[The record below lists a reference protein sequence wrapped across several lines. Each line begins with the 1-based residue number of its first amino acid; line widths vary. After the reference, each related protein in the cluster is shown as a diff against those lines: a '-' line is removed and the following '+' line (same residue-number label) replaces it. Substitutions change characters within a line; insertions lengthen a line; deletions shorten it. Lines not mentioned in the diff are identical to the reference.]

1 MMSKDR
7 SRGLQL
13 GFVCS
18 MVISVFSLAGCG
30 GGGGSGG
37 SGSGSGAAEVS
48 APPVASTPA
57 APAPA
62 TTPPPT
68 DAPVAPPST
77 LGTASLAWTPPTEK
91 EDGSTLAD
99 LTGYRVYAGRAH
111 DALEL
116 VASLDN
122 PGLSRHVLEN
132 LAAGTW
138 YFAITAVARDGAE
151 SAQSNLAQKIVR

>member
-13 GFVCS
+13 GLVCS

-30 GGGGSGG
+30 GGGGGG
-37 SGSGSGAAEVS
+37 GDGGSGAAQVA
-48 APPVASTPA
+48 APVVSTPA
-57 APAPA
+57 APAPT
-62 TTPPPT
+62 TTPPAT
-68 DAPVAPPST
+68 DPPVAPPST

-99 LTGYRVYAGRAH
+99 LTGYRVYAGRAR

-138 YFAITAVARDGAE
+138 YFTITAVARDGAE
-151 SAQSNLAQKIVR
+151 SVPSNLAQKVVR